1 MMIYNHNSSICLW
14 CIYTHCYGSS
24 IGICDTISSGVAA
37 RRAAKQ
43 EITHELAMAD
53 LERMRTTPGS
63 NRQRLMARL
72 VESKRVLKEGNTK
85 SSVDNETIVDT
96 APSG

>member
-1 MMIYNHNSSICLW
+1 
-14 CIYTHCYGSS
+14 
-24 IGICDTISSGVAA
+24 
-37 RRAAKQ
+37 
-43 EITHELAMAD
+43 MAD